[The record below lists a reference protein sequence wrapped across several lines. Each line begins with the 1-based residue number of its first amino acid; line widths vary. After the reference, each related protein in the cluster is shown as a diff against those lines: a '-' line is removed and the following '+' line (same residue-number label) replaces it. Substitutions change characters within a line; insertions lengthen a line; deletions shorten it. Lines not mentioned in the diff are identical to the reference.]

1 MCAGVSVGPT
11 FRESLISFETSAV
24 PLICPRV
31 FSGCERPQMGLR
43 RARSASIKAGP
54 VAHCG
59 DLTSDRIQAG
69 QLKRTFIRLSLTSVH
84 FNEDPAAIRHGAQ
97 EANDVA
103 WKGETFPCFHGYPA
117 LFNRRFFVDPVCD
130 LHRTIGGL
138 FPGAS
143 RGNYQPRAMGA
154 TINSERGRGVLRRRA
169 CRHERSNLRP
179 IVHRRGRLA
188 DNPVWALRLR
198 GIRCFSYLLQKRV
211 HALRPLHGFK
221 LRACL
226 QAINGV
232 ACLSTH
238 GLAQAREHGRYECAQ
253 TLHCDGPADRV
264 CG

>member
-69 QLKRTFIRLSLTSVH
+69 QLKRTFI
-84 FNEDPAAIRHGAQ
+84 
-97 EANDVA
+97 
-103 WKGETFPCFHGYPA
+103 KGETFPCFHGYPA